1 MDRDALETRVRELE
15 DQVARLTAKEDIRRL
30 KSRYFQL
37 MDTKQWEA
45 FRELFTDDFVLYMHD
60 GPFPVPGDPAF
71 PTADA
76 LVEYLRSEGPIKRSV
91 HHGHTPDIEFVDD
104 NTATA
109 VWAMFGWNDDP
120 EKSLNTHLYGH
131 YHDQYV
137 RVGDGTWK
145 IASIHLTQLRMDDV
159 K

>member
-1 MDRDALETRVRELE
+1 
-15 DQVARLTAKEDIRRL
+15 
-30 KSRYFQL
+30 

-45 FRELFTDDFVLYMHD
+45 FRELFTDDFVLYMYD
-60 GPFPVPGDPAF
+60 GVVSRTRRSRLSHRRRVVGVP
-71 PTADA
+71 A
-76 LVEYLRSEGPIKRSV
+76 LEGPIKRSV